1 VPTLSEKLITAA
13 NRPRLI
19 ADCARLIDDEVDK
32 KSGLS
37 GLVIK
42 GAFKTVKAVKA
53 GFIEQ
58 VIDNLLDRW
67 VEKLDGH
74 YQRWLAASAAGTFG
88 AFCASDTA
96 GVAEKLLEVTDDRA
110 KKVDNK
116 TIVALYNKLRPNAK
130 EHVVSAVPGLG
141 RVVDKHL

>member
-1 VPTLSEKLITAA
+1 MPTLSEKLLVPA

-67 VEKLDGH
+67 VEKLDSH
-74 YQRWLAASAAGTFG
+74 YQRWQAAGSTGTFG
-88 AFCASDTA
+88 GFCATDTG

-116 TIVALYNKLRPNAK
+116 TIVALYGKLRPNAK

-141 RVVDKHL
+141 RVVDKYL

>member
-1 VPTLSEKLITAA
+1 MPTLSEKLLVPA

-19 ADCARLIDDEVDK
+19 TDCARLIDEEVDK

-37 GLVIK
+37 GMVIK
-42 GAFKTVKAVKA
+42 AAFKTVKAVKA

-74 YQRWLAASAAGTFG
+74 YQRWQSAGATGSFG
-88 AFCASDTA
+88 GFCATDTG

-116 TIVALYNKLRPNAK
+116 TIVSLYGKLRPNAK

-141 RVVDKHL
+141 RVVDKYL